1 MWIDNL
7 GDVNT
12 RMEGSPDGSATPR
25 RLLWIILA
33 LAIVAGVA
41 FAFRY
46 GRHVPPLLDS
56 LHQ

>member
-7 GDVNT
+7 RDVNT
-12 RMEGSPDGSATPR
+12 RMDGGPESSPTPR
-25 RLLWIILA
+25 RMLWFILA

-46 GRHVPPLLDS
+46 GGLVSPLLDS
-56 LHQ
+56 VHQ

>member
-7 GDVNT
+7 RVVNT
-12 RMEGSPDGSATPR
+12 RMDGRPDGSSTPR
-25 RLLWIILA
+25 RLLWVILA

-46 GRHVPPLLDS
+46 GGLVSPLLDS
-56 LHQ
+56 VHQ

>member
-7 GDVNT
+7 RDVNT
-12 RMEGSPDGSATPR
+12 RMDGGPEGSATPR

-41 FAFRY
+41 LAFRF
-46 GRHVPPLLDS
+46 GGLVSPLLDS